1 MPVVG
6 VLVVADVVEV
16 VGVVVTLFVGGGLSS
31 DGMYASAA
39 HGVGVSG
46 DVGVDGVVDGGSIG
60 GNGVVGGVVVEGGDF
75 CFVCVLAFVG
85 TRAPAAQVVFVVIGG
100 VGGGCGGVVHFN
112 FCGVVV
118 VGELS
123 DVGGVIM

>member
-1 MPVVG
+1 MV
-6 VLVVADVVEV
+6 VVADVVEV
-16 VGVVVTLFVGGGLSS
+16 VGVVVALFAGGGLSS
-31 DGMYASAA
+31 DDGMYASAA

-46 DVGVDGVVDGGSIG
+46 DVGVDDVVDGGSIG

-100 VGGGCGGVVHFN
+100 VGGGCLWR
-112 FCGVVV
+112 CCA
-118 VGELS
+118 L
-123 DVGGVIM
+123 